1 MKIITHGDEVVGFL
15 FSFKDI
21 SKGLQRNGG
30 RMFPF
35 GFLEILKEL
44 RQTEWISFNGTGILP
59 EFQGRGGNAI
69 LYSEMAKSIEKIPFD
84 HGDLPQVAE
93 TTKEMRADLINIGGE
108 PYKNHRV
115 YIIDL

>member
-1 MKIITHGDEVVGFL
+1 MVGFL

-21 SKGLQRNGG
+21 SRALQRSRG

-35 GFLEILKEL
+35 GIFLILWEL
-44 RQTEWISFNGTGILP
+44 RVTKWISFNGTGILP
-59 EFQGRGGNAI
+59 KYQGIGGNA
-69 LYSEMAKSIEKIPFD
+69 LMYSEMAKSMNEYPFE

-93 TTKEMRADLINIGGE
+93 TTKEMRADLENLGGV